1 MPTITIKNLENK
13 SIICTDTSQTVLQ
26 VLHENNIDWMHA
38 CGAKGRC
45 TTCKMIVH
53 EGLVALNKESVFEKQ
68 FRSLGQLK
76 KNERLT
82 CQTQATEDLLI
93 SVPESSKMPHIN
105 YSV

>member
-1 MPTITIKNLENK
+1 MPTITIENLNNK
-13 SIICTDTSQTVLQ
+13 SITYDDTNQTILG

-53 EGLVALNKESVFEKQ
+53 KGLTEMNKETHFEKQ
-68 FRSLGQLK
+68 YRSIGQLK
-76 KNERLT
+76 PNERLT
-82 CQTQATEDLLI
+82 CQSLATKNIVI

-105 YSV
+105 YSA